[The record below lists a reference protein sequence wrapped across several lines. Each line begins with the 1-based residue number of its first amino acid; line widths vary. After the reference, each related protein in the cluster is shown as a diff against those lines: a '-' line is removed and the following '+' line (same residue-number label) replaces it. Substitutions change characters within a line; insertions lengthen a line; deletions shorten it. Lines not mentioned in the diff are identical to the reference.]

1 MSSFSKQ
8 KPKKKRL
15 WATVRKHGIWPKLE
29 RKRQKGLIVCKWKV
43 MSLWIW
49 WWCWLLM
56 IFFFLFFFFILI
68 FFLFL
73 GLEARQ
79 LWICLKLKNESACR
93 CDGLFYTHLK
103 IKLQAYAL
111 YLSPNMYLLWYTLMD
126 SRQVGP
132 TSSKKGLTI

>member
-1 MSSFSKQ
+1 MSSFSK
-8 KPKKKRL
+8 PKKKKL
-15 WATVRKHGIWPKLE
+15 WAIVRKHGIWPKLE
-29 RKRQKGLIVCKWKV
+29 RKRQKGQIVCKWKV
-43 MSLWIW
+43 MSLW
-49 WWCWLLM
+49 WWCWLHM
-56 IFFFLFFFFILI
+56 TFPFLFILI

-79 LWICLKLKNESACR
+79 LWICLKLKNESACW

-103 IKLQAYAL
+103 FKLQAYAP

>member
-56 IFFFLFFFFILI
+56 TFFFFFFLFHFN
-68 FFLFL
+68 FLSFSGPWGKATL
-73 GLEARQ
+73 NLS
-79 LWICLKLKNESACR
+79 KTLKNESACR

-126 SRQVGP
+126 SR
-132 TSSKKGLTI
+132 